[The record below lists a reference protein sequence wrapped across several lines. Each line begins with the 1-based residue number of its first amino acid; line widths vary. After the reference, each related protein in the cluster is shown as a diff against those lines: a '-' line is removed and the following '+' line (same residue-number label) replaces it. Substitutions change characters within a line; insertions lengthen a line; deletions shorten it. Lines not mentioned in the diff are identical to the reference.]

1 MIYIKKNIS
10 QDSEILAVCD
20 EELIGKIFKDKK
32 MKLEITER
40 FYKGNLVD
48 EKEAVKFMQK
58 ARNVNIAGKNSIKL
72 AVKFGIIDKENI
84 IKIKNIPH
92 ALIFEI

>member
-1 MIYIKKNIS
+1 MIYIKKNES
-10 QDSEILAVCD
+10 QNSEVLAVCD
-20 EELIGKIFKDKK
+20 EDLINKVFRDKK

-40 FYKGNLVD
+40 FYKGDLVN
-48 EKEAVKFMQK
+48 EEEAVEFMKK
-58 ARNVNIAGKNSIKL
+58 ARSINIAGKNSISLAIKL
-72 AVKFGIIDKENI
+72 GIVDKGNI

>member
-20 EELIGKIFKDKK
+20 EDLIGKIFKDKK

-48 EKEAVKFMQK
+48 EKEAIKSMQE
-58 ARNVNIAGKNSIKL
+58 ARNINIVGKNSIKL
-72 AVKFGIIDKENI
+72 AIKYNIIDKENV
-84 IKIKNIPH
+84 IKIKKIPH
-92 ALIFEI
+92 ALIFET

>member
-20 EELIGKIFKDKK
+20 EDLIGKIFKDKK

-48 EKEAVKFMQK
+48 EKEAIKSMQE
-58 ARNVNIAGKNSIKL
+58 ARNINIVGKNSIKL
-72 AVKFGIIDKENI
+72 AIKYNIIDKENV
-84 IKIKNIPH
+84 IKIKKIPH
-92 ALIFEI
+92 ALICEI